1 MRNAQLER
9 LSKQFV
15 DGVLATLRKAPV
27 EELATLLPSVRQLL
41 SRVEAKKPDQKLR
54 TARDTEDVMGA
65 ALELL
70 RDTPDGL
77 RSEQLSRALNVHPAR
92 MRLALVELVQQG
104 AVGRVG
110 RARGVRYVFASKPIA
125 QPETRTPP
133 TDVPETLIA
142 ETLARL
148 GAASVPLTAGGLAPT
163 LGEPKDLVRA
173 ALEQLVERG
182 EAIRQGAG
190 RYRRVDVARAS
201 DAPASGEIPL
211 NLMTGAALPRP
222 VVAAPCAATTRPQS
236 PHAPPNG
243 AFGV

>member
-1 MRNAQLER
+1 MRNTQLER

-15 DGVLATLRKAPV
+15 DGVLATLRKAPI

-54 TARDTEDVMGA
+54 AARDTEDVMGA
-65 ALELL
+65 ALDLL
-70 RDTPDGL
+70 RETPEGL

-92 MRLALVELVQQG
+92 MRLALVELVQHG
-104 AVGRVG
+104 SVGRVG

-125 QPETRTPP
+125 QPEAKSLP
-133 TDVPETLIA
+133 TDVPESLIA

-148 GAASVPLTAGGLAPT
+148 GAASVPLTAGGLAPV

-201 DAPASGEIPL
+201 DAPASGEVPL
-211 NLMTGAALPRP
+211 NLMTGAALASPVTPAPRLR
-222 VVAAPCAATTRPQS
+222 AAADERP
-236 PHAPPNG
+236 AER
-243 AFGV
+243 GVHRLRG